1 MFLHFCVFSFLNL
14 QLQTPGRRV
23 ALAMVA
29 LHSFALPT
37 ATHAPSTLL
46 HSYSKSLNMQR
57 KVTPRLFF
65 KITFLSKKVYLI
77 VNISIWIYLQHFT
90 VCVSHFYHSIQ
101 NCKIT
106 FPGNSL
112 QQCTPIHCQWSA
124 SSASVIW
131 ASPGCTWTI

>member
-1 MFLHFCVFSFLNL
+1 MFLHFCVFLFLNL

-37 ATHAPSTLL
+37 ATHPRTPNSFIFKFRIFKKGKAI
-46 HSYSKSLNMQR
+46 
-57 KVTPRLFF
+57 PRLLFPTI
-65 KITFLSKKVYLI
+65 KITFLSQKDHLI
-77 VNISIWIYLQHFT
+77 VNIFAWIYLRHFT
-90 VCVSHFYHSIQ
+90 VCVTQ

-106 FPGNSL
+106 FPCNSL

-124 SSASVIW
+124 ASASVNW